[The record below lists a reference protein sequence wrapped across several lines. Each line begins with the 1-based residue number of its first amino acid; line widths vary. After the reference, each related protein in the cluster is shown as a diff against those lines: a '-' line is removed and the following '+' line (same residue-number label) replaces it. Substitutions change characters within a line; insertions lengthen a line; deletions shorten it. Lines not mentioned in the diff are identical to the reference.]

1 MPSIF
6 RKTARLALLGIF
18 ASLPLLAQEPAADQ
32 PTDAEIAEMV
42 NNPLSHLW
50 MLATQDDFFWMDG
63 DVHGADKLHANVLT
77 AMPIMP
83 MQLTEDYKLI
93 LRPWVPLVST
103 DFPRNAGDLH
113 WHNGLPGGEPLPTG
127 IRDTSW
133 DTGLGDMGF
142 WAAIA
147 SNEAAKPPFVW
158 GVGITAQFDTASQDD
173 FGSGRHSVGPMGL
186 AFYIGEEWIV
196 GGLAQHWWD
205 YAGDDDRPH
214 VNKTNFQYV
223 LFYRLTAETKIGMSP
238 NIIYDWE
245 KDSYDVPVGLGV
257 NTLTKIG
264 KLPITVGA
272 EVQYHMSDNDAIHNQ
287 WHLRLLFVPILP
299 SPGWSKTPLF

>member
-1 MPSIF
+1 MSFI
-6 RKTARLALLGIF
+6 ARNAARFALLG
-18 ASLPLLAQEPAADQ
+18 ALACAPLWAQDPAAGE
-32 PTDAEIAEMV
+32 PSDAEIAEMV

-63 DVHGADKLHANVLT
+63 DVDGADKIHANVLT

-103 DFPRNAGDLH
+103 DFPRNAGDVY
-113 WHNGLPGGEPLPTG
+113 WDDGLPGNDPIPTG
-127 IRDTSW
+127 VRDTSW

-158 GVGITAQFDTASQDD
+158 GVGLTAQFDTASEDQ
-173 FGSGRHSVGPMGL
+173 FGSGRNSVGPMGL
-186 AFYIGEEWIV
+186 AFYVGEEWIV
-196 GGLAQHWWD
+196 GGLFQHWWD
-205 YAGDDDRPH
+205 YAGDDDRGH

-223 LFYRLTAETKIGMSP
+223 LFYRLTPETKIGMSP
-238 NIIYDWE
+238 NVIVDWQNDTYDL
-245 KDSYDVPVGLGV
+245 PVGLGA
-257 NTLTKIG
+257 NTLVKIG
-264 KLPITVGA
+264 SLPITVGV
-272 EVQYHMSDNDAIHNQ
+272 EVQRHFSDNDAIHNQ

-299 SPGWSKTPLF
+299 SPGWSKKPLF